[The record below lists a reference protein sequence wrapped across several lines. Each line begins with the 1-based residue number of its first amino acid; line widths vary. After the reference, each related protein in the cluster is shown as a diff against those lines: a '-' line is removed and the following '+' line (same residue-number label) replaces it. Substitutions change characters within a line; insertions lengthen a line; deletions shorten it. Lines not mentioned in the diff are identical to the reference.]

1 MLSRGDTDMLL
12 TPDSRRRV
20 TLPPEFHPG
29 EPLSLE
35 SLEDGTW
42 QLVPVVAVPVHQL
55 WAIRPEVRHAIQD
68 ALEETGIPLDSPAG
82 KDFAKKLGK

>member
-1 MLSRGDTDMLL
+1 MLL

-35 SLEDGTW
+35 PIEDGTW
-42 QLVPVVAVPVHQL
+42 RLVPVVPVPVHQL
-55 WAIRPEVRHAIQD
+55 WAVRPEVQSAIQES
-68 ALEETGIPLDSPAG
+68 LEETGVPLDSPDG
-82 KDFAKKLGK
+82 KEFTKKLAR